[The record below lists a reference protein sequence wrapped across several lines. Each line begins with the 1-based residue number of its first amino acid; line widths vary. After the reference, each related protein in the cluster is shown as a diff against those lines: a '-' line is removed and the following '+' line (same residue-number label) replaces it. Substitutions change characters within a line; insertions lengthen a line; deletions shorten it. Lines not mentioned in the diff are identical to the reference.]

1 MKLPTIEIIFKQ
13 LASTLIAR
21 SQRGIAVLIVR
32 DDTDNTFATRTYRS
46 QRDLLEDRERYTAA
60 NYQQL
65 VDAMSFTPYKLIAV
79 RIGADG
85 AMADAL
91 KVVEKTVKTGWVS
104 IVGEAADETALIQ
117 WVKDWRTK
125 GRTYK
130 GLIAGTAT
138 PNDKYVVHFGNAKV
152 TFADD
157 RGEQEGVQ
165 YLPSLL
171 GILAACNIERGVTNF
186 VCENLLSALEPDDV
200 DAALNAGKLVL
211 MNDFD
216 DVRIPLGIN
225 SMTTATGSDTED
237 MKYIDIV
244 EAMDLIEDDIR
255 ETFKKTYQGAYKNS
269 LDNQMLFI
277 SAVNT
282 YFDALELQEVL
293 DPDYNNRSDID
304 VSAQRAAWAQE
315 KPEADFWEDAQ
326 VRNTPYKRSV
336 FLAGDVKILGAME
349 NLKFTISMF

>member
-21 SQRGIAVLIVR
+21 SQRGIAVLVVR
-32 DDTDNTFATRTYRS
+32 DDTDATFAARTYRS
-46 QRDLLEDRERYTAA
+46 QRELLEDRARYTEA
-60 NYQQL
+60 NYRHL
-65 VDAMSFTPYKLIAV
+65 ADAMTFAPYKLIAV
-79 RIGADG
+79 RIAADG
-85 AMADAL
+85 TMADAL
-91 KVVEKTVKTGWVS
+91 DIVEKTVKTGWVS
-104 IVGEAADETALIQ
+104 IVGEAADEAALVQ
-117 WVKDWRTK
+117 WVKDWRVR

-130 GLIAGTAT
+130 ALVAGTAA
-138 PNDKYVVHFGNAKV
+138 PDDKHVVHFGNVKV
-152 TFADD
+152 TFKDS
-157 RGEQEGVQ
+157 RGEQPGAQ
-165 YLPSLL
+165 YIPSLL

-186 VCENLLSALEPDDV
+186 VCENLAAVQEPDDV

-216 DVRIPLGIN
+216 DVRVALGIN
-225 SMTTATGSDTED
+225 SMTSLTGGDTED

-255 ETFKKTYQGAYKNS
+255 ETFKETYQGAYKNS

-293 DPDYNNRSDID
+293 DPEYDNRSDID
-304 VSAQRAAWAQE
+304 VAAQRAAWALE
-315 KPEADFWEDAQ
+315 KPEADFWEEEQ
-326 VRNTPYKRSV
+326 VRGTPYKRSV
-336 FLAGDVKILGAME
+336 FLAGDIKILGAME

>member
-21 SQRGIAVLIVR
+21 SQRGIAVLVVR
-32 DDTDNTFATRTYRS
+32 DDTDETFSTRTYRS
-46 QRDLLEDRERYTAA
+46 QRELLEDRAKYTAA
-60 NYQQL
+60 NYQQIAD
-65 VDAMSFTPYKLIAV
+65 VMAFAPYKLIAV
-79 RIGADG
+79 RIAADG
-85 AMADAL
+85 TMTDAL
-91 KVVEKTVKTGWVS
+91 DIVEKTVKTGWVS
-104 IVGEAADETALIQ
+104 IVGEAADEAALVQ
-117 WVKDWRTK
+117 WVKDWRIR

-130 GLIAGTAT
+130 ALVAGTAA
-138 PNDKYVVHFGNAKV
+138 PNDKHVVHFGNAKI
-152 TFADD
+152 TFADS
-157 RGEQEGVQ
+157 RGEQPGAQ
-165 YLPSLL
+165 YIPSLL

-186 VCENLLSALEPDDV
+186 VCENLAAVQEPDDI

-216 DVRIPLGIN
+216 DVRVALGIN
-225 SMTTATGSDTED
+225 SMTTLAGGDTED

-255 ETFKKTYQGAYKNS
+255 DTFKETYQGAYKNS

-293 DPDYNNRSDID
+293 DPEYDNRSDID
-304 VSAQRAAWAQE
+304 VAAQRSAWALE
-315 KPEADFWEDAQ
+315 KPEADFWEEEQ
-326 VRNTPYKRSV
+326 VRGTPYKRSV
-336 FLAGDVKILGAME
+336 FLAGDIKILGAME